1 MKLPLEGLTM
11 EILINPNV
19 AYLILVV
26 GIMLTMMALFAPGT
40 GILEVSALFTLL
52 LAGWEMTQL
61 PINLW
66 ALIVLVVGVV
76 PFIIAVRRSHNL
88 AFLVVALIAFVI
100 GSAYLFQGEK
110 PLQPGV
116 NLILAI
122 VVSVLA
128 SGFIWLATT
137 KVLESEKLK
146 PQHDLADLIGE
157 EGEARTDILD
167 EGSVQIGSELWSAR
181 SNAKIYAGSKVKVL
195 KRDGFILEV
204 EASPGQEE
212 TAQ

>member
-1 MKLPLEGLTM
+1 M

-26 GIMLTMMALFAPGT
+26 GIVLTMMALFAPGT
-40 GILEVSALFTLL
+40 GILEVSALFVLL

-66 ALIVLVVGVV
+66 ALVLLVLGVV

-88 AFLVVALIAFVI
+88 VYLAIALIAFVI
-100 GSAYLFQGEK
+100 GSAYLFQGET

-116 NLILAI
+116 NPILAI
-122 VVSVLA
+122 VVSGLA
-128 SGFIWLATT
+128 SGFIWIATT
-137 KVLESEKLK
+137 KVLESDKLK
-146 PQHDLADLIGE
+146 PKHDLTKIIGE

-181 SNAKIYAGSKVKVL
+181 SNSKIYSGSKVKVV

-204 EASPGQEE
+204 ELIPTTEE
-212 TAQ
+212 SSQ